1 MTQDIRKDLR
11 IEEMSFT
18 DRPSEKKKAR
28 THKPEV
34 DPGIEARQRG
44 HISGEVVCKA

>member
-18 DRPSEKKKAR
+18 DRPSEKKNAH

-34 DPGIEARQRG
+34 DR
-44 HISGEVVCKA
+44 EVRKCKAKRTYQW